1 MSDGEV
7 ESAFDVLNRK
17 KCYDRASMF
26 VVKTSCVC
34 YACQRKSRGDVA
46 FTV

>member
-1 MSDGEV
+1 MGNRERS
-7 ESAFDVLNRK
+7 VLVVLDRK
-17 KCYDRASMF
+17 LCDRSASMF